1 MHVVRNSSSQF
12 MHLQMKTLVEMEN
25 SGEVALLEDD
35 KYSDLQRMYSLFGH
49 VAGGLDLVKEHMAN
63 HVKETGR
70 QLVQDP
76 ERSKDPV
83 GFVQGLLTLRDKYE
97 EIIRQAFGDDKNFRN
112 ALNQVS
118 TLGLQSFTVVEYS
131 SRYFTS
137 CSCE

>member
-1 MHVVRNSSSQF
+1 MQGIHVATCF
-12 MHLQMKTLVEMEN
+12 ILQMKTLVEMEN

-35 KYSDLQRMYSLFGH
+35 KYSDLQRMYNLFGH
-49 VAGGLDLVKEHMAN
+49 VAGGLDLIKEHMAN

-118 TLGLQSFTVVEYS
+118 T
-131 SRYFTS
+131 
-137 CSCE
+137 